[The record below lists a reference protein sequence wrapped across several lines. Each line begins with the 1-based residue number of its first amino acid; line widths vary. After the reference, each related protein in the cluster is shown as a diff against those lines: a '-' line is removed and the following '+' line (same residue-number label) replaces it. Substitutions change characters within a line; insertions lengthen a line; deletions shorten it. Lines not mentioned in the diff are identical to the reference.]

1 MADQQ
6 AHIATLVNRAFNTST
21 NGGQKCPKTCNYH
34 VVSCDDVYMF
44 YCCCYNWMLVKGYTL
59 IGLNV
64 CYFFLYITS
73 VQSIKPDVM
82 KEVLH

>member
-1 MADQQ
+1 
-6 AHIATLVNRAFNTST
+6 
-21 NGGQKCPKTCNYH
+21 
-34 VVSCDDVYMF
+34 
-44 YCCCYNWMLVKGYTL
+44 MLVKGYTL
-59 IGLNV
+59 IVGLNV